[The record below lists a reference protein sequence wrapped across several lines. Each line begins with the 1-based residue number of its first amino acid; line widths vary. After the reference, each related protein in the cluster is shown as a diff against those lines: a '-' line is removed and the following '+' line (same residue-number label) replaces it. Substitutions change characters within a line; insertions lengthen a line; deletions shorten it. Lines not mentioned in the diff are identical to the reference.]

1 MKKIVIVGGGYA
13 GLQCALTLQRTISAG
28 EADITLIC
36 KHDYHYPSTLLHRI
50 ALGTYSMRKARVFY
64 RTILDPAKVTF
75 VKDDIKH
82 VDVENKRVVGEQ
94 GSYDY
99 DYVVIAAGFD
109 DNTFHMPGVDD
120 YAYRMCSM
128 NTAQR
133 MLDDM
138 EDNFKD
144 YHLDHDPLRLK
155 FAIVGNGFTG
165 VEYAAEL
172 TDRVADLC
180 RVNGID
186 KSLVEI
192 TLIGRHEEMLPM
204 LGEKGGA
211 YAKRRL
217 AEVGV
222 KYLVASAEGVEPD
235 GVIVKKDGETLKIP
249 ATIVLWAAGIVGS
262 ELVEDAH
269 LPNRGYRVAVNEHM
283 LAPGYDNLF
292 VIGDCAAFAAEGE
305 KRPYPPTG
313 QVAQQMGRYVGSWC
327 AWCATRIT
335 RGRSCNKYKG
345 TVCSLSHNDAV
356 GLVAGITL
364 KGRVAAF
371 AKNFIENKWFRSS
384 AAGTWCSRRAS
395 SRAAPA
401 TRNCNTLRRAQA
413 TCCPE
418 PRGPWSRGFQMRAS
432 GPKTPM
438 LSPLRYSMA
447 LIYPLQCL

>member
-313 QVAQQMGRYVGSWC
+313 QVAQQMGRYVAKQLVRLVRNQDYSGPFVY
-327 AWCATRIT
+327 
-335 RGRSCNKYKG
+335 KYKG

-371 AKNFIENKWFRSS
+371 AKNFIENKWFKEL
-384 AAGTWCSRRAS
+384 GGWNMVFKKGQFSRRTS
-395 SRAAPA
+395 D
-401 TRNCNTLRRAQA
+401 
-413 TCCPE
+413 
-418 PRGPWSRGFQMRAS
+418 
-432 GPKTPM
+432 
-438 LSPLRYSMA
+438 
-447 LIYPLQCL
+447 